1 MKKYSIAEPKSPI
14 TNNQLHLLLIGCLG
28 MKNALDRNIKL
39 KTIATIP
46 QTQIGIML
54 CKAT

>member
-1 MKKYSIAEPKSPI
+1 MKKYSIAEPKPPI